1 MDSRLIYHAADG
13 RMHEIEREA
22 ERRRQVREATDDPG
36 RKPWSL
42 IGWLRRDRPDP
53 AGEPLAVPSI
63 STAAAT
69 AAAIAADS
77 PVEAPA
83 PRIAA

>member
-1 MDSRLIYHAADG
+1 MDSRLIYHVAGG
-13 RMHEIEREA
+13 RLNEIERET
-22 ERRRQVREATDDPG
+22 ERRRQVREATDGAG

-42 IGWLRRDRPDP
+42 IGWLRRDRPDL
-53 AGEPLAVPSI
+53 AGEPLAVPSAGP
-63 STAAAT
+63 SAAT